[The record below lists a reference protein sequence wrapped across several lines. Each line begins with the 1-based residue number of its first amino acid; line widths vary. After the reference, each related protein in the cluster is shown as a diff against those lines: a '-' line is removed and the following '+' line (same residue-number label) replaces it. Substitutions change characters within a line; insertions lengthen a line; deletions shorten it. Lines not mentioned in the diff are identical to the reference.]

1 MSVFQRNKIYWYEF
15 VFRGQRIRESTGSQS
30 RTLAVKAER
39 QRRRELEESAN
50 GVRASRR
57 PILFPAAAREWM
69 SANQARWSKANV
81 AIQGYNLKHLCSH
94 FGAMLLADFTPQHI
108 GKYQNKRQK
117 EEASN
122 RTINME
128 VATLRMVLKSA
139 RLWGN
144 LAADVKM
151 LPERR
156 EIGRALTQDEEMRL
170 LAACRKSP
178 SRSLYSAV
186 VIFSN
191 TGLRNGELRTARWSQ
206 VDLLKAAFQVG
217 KSKTAGGEGRIVPLN
232 RAALGALTEW
242 RTRWPEA
249 KPEDYVFPTEKL
261 AYANPEAFGQGV
273 MMPYSVD
280 RKKPLGSWKRAW
292 STAKKQADVECRMHD
307 LRHSFISKLAETQT
321 PNATIQALSGHLSR
335 KMLEHYSHIGAEAKR
350 RAVDLLDTLHVQS
363 LQ

>member
-1 MSVFQRNKIYWYEF
+1 
-15 VFRGQRIRESTGSQS
+15 
-30 RTLAVKAER
+30 LA
-39 QRRRELEESAN
+39 L
-50 GVRASRR
+50 
-57 PILFPAAAREWM
+57 
-69 SANQARWSKANV
+69 
-81 AIQGYNLKHLCSH
+81 
-94 FGAMLLADFTPQHI
+94 
-108 GKYQNKRQK
+108 
-117 EEASN
+117 
-122 RTINME
+122 
-128 VATLRMVLKSA
+128 ATLRIALKSA

-178 SRSLYSAV
+178 SPSLYSAV

-273 MMPYSVD
+273 MMPYAVD
-280 RKKPLGSWKRAW
+280 RRKPLGSWKRAW
-292 STAKKQADVECRMHD
+292 STAKKQAGMECRMHD

-321 PNATIQALSGHLSR
+321 PDATIQALSGHLSR
-335 KMLEHYSHIGAEAKR
+335 KMPEHYSHVRAEAKR
-350 RAVDLLDTLHVQS
+350 RAVDLLDTLHAVAAQS
-363 LQ
+363 SRIVRFDSGPHKCPHSGRMGRRGNAVCG